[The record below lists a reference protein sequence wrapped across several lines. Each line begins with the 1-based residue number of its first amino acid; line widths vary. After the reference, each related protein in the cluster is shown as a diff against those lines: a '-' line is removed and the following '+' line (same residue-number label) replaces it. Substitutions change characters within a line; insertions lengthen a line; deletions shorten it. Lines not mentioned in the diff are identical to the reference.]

1 MPFTM
6 CFVFCKW
13 KCREKVWLINWSEL
27 CQNQL
32 KLSVLTDNKMV
43 EITFSYILF
52 RNLVWF
58 DIKVIKVIKL
68 TYEQEKLYGKVL
80 NGK

>member
-1 MPFTM
+1 
-6 CFVFCKW
+6 
-13 KCREKVWLINWSEL
+13 
-27 CQNQL
+27 
-32 KLSVLTDNKMV
+32 MV
-43 EITFSYILF
+43 QMRFSYILF
-52 RNLVWF
+52 WNLVWF